1 MKNFV
6 LILDFGSQYTK
17 LIARRV
23 RELNIYSE
31 IHPYNTPEEKILELK
46 PSAIILSGG
55 PSSVYENNAPII
67 SKKILNSGIP
77 ILGICY
83 GLQLIAHL
91 LGGKIAST
99 KKREFG
105 FAKLK
110 ILKKSPIF
118 NGLKDGEQVWMSH
131 GDEVIELP
139 KGFDRIGSTDNTPN
153 TVIENKKRRIYGV
166 QFHPEVVHT
175 KNGKQFLK
183 NFLIKIAGIKPTW
196 TMESFIEKS
205 VNTIKEKVKDEKVL
219 LGLSGG
225 VDSSVAAVLLY
236 KAIGKKLIPVF
247 VDTGLLRKFE
257 GRELIKEF
265 KKLKI
270 KIHTVKAPEIFF
282 KRLKGITSPEKKRK
296 IIGKTFIDIFYRESK
311 KLGKIRFLAQGT
323 TYPDV
328 IESTSVKG
336 PSAVIKSHHNVGG
349 LPAKLKMDLIEPLR
363 ELFKDEVREVGKLL
377 GLDEWF
383 IKRHP
388 FPGPGLAVRIIGE
401 VNKRRVKILQDAD
414 YIVNEEVK
422 KAGVYDNLWQS
433 FAVLL
438 PIKSVGVMGDKR
450 TYENV
455 CGVRMVI
462 SSDGMTASW
471 YHASPELLN
480 KIATRIVNEVKGIN
494 RVVYDITSKPPGTIE
509 WE

>member
-31 IHPYNTPEEKILELK
+31 IHSYSTPEKKILELK

-55 PSSVYENNAPII
+55 PSSVYEKDAPRI

-83 GLQLIAHL
+83 GMQLIAYL
-91 LGGKIAST
+91 LGGKIEST

-110 ILKKSPIF
+110 ILKKSPVF
-118 NGLKDGEQVWMSH
+118 EGLKDGEQVWMSH
-131 GDEVIELP
+131 GDEVTELP
-139 KGFDRIGSTDNTPN
+139 EGFERIGSTDNTPN
-153 TVIENKKRRIYGV
+153 TVIENKKSKIYGV

-183 NFLIKIAGIKPTW
+183 NFLINIAGIKPTW

-205 VNTIKEKVKDEKVL
+205 VNTIKENVKDEKVL

-236 KAIGKKLIPVF
+236 KAIGKNLVPVF

-257 GRELIKEF
+257 GKELIKEF

-270 KIHTVKAPEIFF
+270 QIHTVKASEIFF

-296 IIGKTFIDIFYRESK
+296 IIGKTFIDIFYREAK
-311 KLGKIRFLAQGT
+311 KTGKIRFLAQGT

-383 IKRHP
+383 IRRHP

-414 YIVNEEVK
+414 HIVNEEVQ

-462 SSDGMTASW
+462 SSDGMTANW

-480 KIATRIVNEVKGIN
+480 NIATRIVNEVKGIN